1 MKKSL
6 PYIFIAYIISGII
19 ITLKLRTI
27 KCLPSDVFFGDQT
40 LQTLLAVSVC
50 GQQPNFIYSVL
61 VSPLFFIFN
70 SQFRNTVMGS
80 FNEQNPNLAYDACV
94 AKNKLLS
101 DGSECVNCVPPM
113 SGQPNFR
120 GVIQNGE
127 CVPKPLPNEV

>member
-6 PYIFIAYIISGII
+6 PYILIAYIISGII

-27 KCLPSDVFFGDQT
+27 KCLPSDVFFGSQT
-40 LQTLLAVSVC
+40 TTSIAIC

-61 VSPLFFIFN
+61 VSPLFFIFR
-70 SQFRNTVMGS
+70 SEFRNMIMHS

-94 AKNKLLS
+94 AKNKLLP
-101 DGSECVNCVPPM
+101 DGAECGNCVHPM